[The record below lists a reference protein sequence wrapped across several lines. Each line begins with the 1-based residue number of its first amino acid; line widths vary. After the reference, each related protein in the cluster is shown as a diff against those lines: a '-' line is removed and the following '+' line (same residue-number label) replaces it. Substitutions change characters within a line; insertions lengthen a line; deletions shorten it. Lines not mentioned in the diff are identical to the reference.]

1 MPQTSITRSW
11 VSRARA
17 PTTVAV
23 TRPQPAAAARP
34 HVGKTALKN
43 IPCGIPV
50 MSVLWDGAGDP
61 VSCLADDSIKATALS
76 CTAATAA
83 SWTTTQQSCSFS
95 PDVGTL
101 KNALPK
107 HHTIPGKTLHVV
119 LYSMRRSEADLAGI
133 AAVRLPSVSEK
144 GGGPHQM
151 LTGSN

>member
-23 TRPQPAAAARP
+23 TRSQPAAAVQP

-76 CTAATAA
+76 CTATAAA

-95 PDVGTL
+95 PDVGTRID
-101 KNALPK
+101 ALPK
-107 HHTIPGKTLHVV
+107 HHTIPYKTLHVV
-119 LYSMRRSEADLAGI
+119 WVPRDDQQLTSRNSCCPCQASSRR
-133 AAVRLPSVSEK
+133 